1 MLKHLKSR
9 CRILAAICLPLL
21 MLAEPGFAS
30 DEEAPDYAQ
39 ATLIGDPGGRR
50 IAAWQAGWAID
61 AGLKFDAIH
70 TRGGLGHGSRAM
82 SNIDLRIR
90 ADLSKIAG
98 RDGATAYLHILDNR
112 GDGINS
118 RFTRSLLGV
127 SNIEVP
133 VPTTRIFHAW
143 LQQDFFD
150 EQFSLLAG
158 LYPIDSEFFVM
169 ESASLLVQP
178 PYGPPAD
185 FALTRGPSVFNNSA
199 FGLRARWQSAD
210 RTHYALAAL
219 LDGVPNDPD
228 HPRRTAIRFAAGD
241 GSFAIAEMG
250 WLPLEQGHVFEPVDP
265 ADSLR
270 GPGVLSHEKYGGV
283 SKYAFGLWRY
293 SKRMPDLI
301 AVDATGAPELRRS
314 QGAYI
319 LAERT
324 LFGLG
329 EAGRDVSAFARYSV
343 ADGDSLALDR
353 VWSFGVRLRG
363 LLAARP
369 NDTLLVAWTQAR
381 LSDKYR
387 ALMAKEGVATAA
399 HEASLE
405 ITWRAQLTPYFAV
418 QPVAQI
424 FHHPGGERHVTR
436 ATILGLRFESTF

>member
-21 MLAEPGFAS
+21 MLAAPGFAS

-169 ESASLLVQP
+169 ESASTASAAAVWSAGRFRVDPGPVGVQQFSVR
-178 PYGPPAD
+178 PA
-185 FALTRGPSVFNNSA
+185 R
-199 FGLRARWQSAD
+199 
-210 RTHYALAAL
+210 ALAISRS
-219 LDGVPNDPD
+219 
-228 HPRRTAIRFAAGD
+228 HPLRTGCLARRRT
-241 GSFAIAEMG
+241 
-250 WLPLEQGHVFEPVDP
+250 
-265 ADSLR
+265 
-270 GPGVLSHEKYGGV
+270 
-283 SKYAFGLWRY
+283 
-293 SKRMPDLI
+293 
-301 AVDATGAPELRRS
+301 
-314 QGAYI
+314 
-319 LAERT
+319 
-324 LFGLG
+324 
-329 EAGRDVSAFARYSV
+329 
-343 ADGDSLALDR
+343 
-353 VWSFGVRLRG
+353 
-363 LLAARP
+363 
-369 NDTLLVAWTQAR
+369 
-381 LSDKYR
+381 
-387 ALMAKEGVATAA
+387 
-399 HEASLE
+399 
-405 ITWRAQLTPYFAV
+405 
-418 QPVAQI
+418 
-424 FHHPGGERHVTR
+424 
-436 ATILGLRFESTF
+436 